1 MDGAASFFPKPE
13 NGTLAAPAAAA
24 VSVIPADGETFDGGG
39 GGGGENR

>member
-13 NGTLAAPAAAA
+13 NGTLAAPAAA

-39 GGGGENR
+39 GGGENR

>member
-13 NGTLAAPAAAA
+13 NGTLAAPAA

-39 GGGGENR
+39 GGGENR